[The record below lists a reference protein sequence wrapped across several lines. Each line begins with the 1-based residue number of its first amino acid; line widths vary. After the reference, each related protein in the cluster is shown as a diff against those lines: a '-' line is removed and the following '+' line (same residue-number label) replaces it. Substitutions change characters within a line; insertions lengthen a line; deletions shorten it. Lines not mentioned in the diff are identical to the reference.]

1 MSQKKNRGQK
11 KPKSEIRLA
20 EERFQNRIDKRN
32 AFNDEARTIRDER
45 DSLHEQRNKVMKEVL
60 KYRKK
65 MEGNKK
71 NKEKHIK
78 FRDAAMAKVKEF
90 NELKQQKRKGRK
102 GAKSVKDTVHAII
115 SEIMATENRLETTE
129 MTIAKERALLER
141 LSILRRSLTEQQQTL
156 TTHEHLHSE
165 VKELDVEIGSEISRS
180 NEEHESVVQLAR
192 LNKELY
198 KKNKELMKEAFHLSA
213 EANKKHEEFV
223 TIRKK
228 ADDQHA
234 KAMEMLETLRTHRK
248 TASEERQARWRV
260 VKDHRKNIKKELYDP
275 DKLESV
281 ADDALQELMSGGK
294 ISL

>member
-20 EERFQNRIDKRN
+20 EERFQKRVEKRN

-45 DSLHEQRNKVMKEVL
+45 DSLHDQRNKVMKEVL
-60 KYRKK
+60 KYRKE

-78 FRDAAMAKVKEF
+78 SRDNAMGKVKKL
-90 NELKQQKRKGRK
+90 NELKQQKRKGRR
-102 GAKSVKDTVHAII
+102 GAKSVKDTVQAII
-115 SEIMATENRLETTE
+115 SEIMASENRLETTE
-129 MTIAKERALLER
+129 MTIAKERKVLEK
-141 LSILRRSLTEQQQTL
+141 LSILRRSLTDQQKTL
-156 TTHEHLHSE
+156 TNHEHLHSE
-165 VKELDVEIGSEISRS
+165 VKELDVEIGSGITKS
-180 NEEHESVVQLAR
+180 NEEHEAVVQLAR

-198 KKNKELMKEAFHLSA
+198 KKNKELMKEASHLSA
-213 EANKKHEEFV
+213 EANKKHEAFIK
-223 TIRKK
+223 IRKR
-228 ADDQHA
+228 ADEQHA
-234 KAMEMLETLRTHRK
+234 SAMEMLETLRTHRK